1 MTSEFEI
8 VVELTAEEIVCE
20 YNYDINNLA
29 IDILSMIAELDNIS
43 NPMRDKIN
51 NNNSLSDRDLLA
63 SIMTEAQEIPDWTSM
78 VADMISALYGF
89 KKLDNNNYEVLQ

>member
-29 IDILSMIAELDNIS
+29 SDILSMIAELDNIS